1 MIFRGRIFEKKS
13 DGFRTNSGQGRSR
26 EGCGRAG
33 HFQKQTKKNKK
44 KSKPMSDNGASS
56 TPFVPEVSFARAA
69 AEMDRGKRVGK
80 SNYRGN
86 NFRGNYSGNFNRGGY
101 AFSNGRSRHPNAPP
115 PIKVQKGQIFDY
127 VGWMEEELRANSPE
141 HVYNADFPPLS
152 AESGK
157 GKGSGPL
164 TGSGSSDLLERSNNN
179 LGSLNSPSGANSN
192 NMRCSE
198 QASFVMM
205 PNTYVDSPPIYYAPA
220 AYMPV
225 MSEALWSTSV
235 MSEFYFSAYN
245 LKKDEFIRSAMDS
258 DGYVQLLTNDIALI
272 SRILQNS
279 KEVELDAT
287 GLKVRTKRNWERWL
301 PSSQTAQLEA
311 AEQNEKRE
319 QVSIFIIESGD
330 SDEEHHNKHESSV
343 EVQLAAAS
351 IN

>member
-1 MIFRGRIFEKKS
+1 MRIWRLSLSRSDFCENFQLDTRSDSFQERMWKFVLINCRFNKEVCVCATHCVYDVSLSYFAVEYLKRNLMASEPTLVKVEVERAVEEPVISKS
-13 DGFRTNSGQGRSR
+13 
-26 EGCGRAG
+26 
-33 HFQKQTKKNKK
+33 KQKKNKK

-115 PIKVQKGQIFDY
+115 PISLQRRNAQGPLPTFQEVQKGQIFDY

-205 PNTYVDSPPIYYAPA
+205 PNTVFPMPNDVYQSEPLVQYVD
-220 AYMPV
+220 
-225 MSEALWSTSV
+225 TSMV
-235 MSEFYFSAYN
+235 HERDEVIKRQIEFYFSAYN
-245 LKKDEFIRSAMDS
+245 
-258 DGYVQLLTNDIALI
+258 
-272 SRILQNS
+272 
-279 KEVELDAT
+279 
-287 GLKVRTKRNWERWL
+287 
-301 PSSQTAQLEA
+301 
-311 AEQNEKRE
+311 
-319 QVSIFIIESGD
+319 
-330 SDEEHHNKHESSV
+330 
-343 EVQLAAAS
+343 
-351 IN
+351 